1 MKIIN
6 DALGLRL
13 KKLRKFK
20 KMSQVAFGEAVN
32 LSQQAIVGIE
42 TGKRETTVTRLVDIA
57 NFVDTT
63 LDYLSGRSAIGFHD
77 IMLDLIENSILYD
90 FLFATDRPEEAV
102 NEPDF
107 FHFVVHRSRITD
119 KNGCYIPINGHYK
132 FYTVAERLD
141 ILFCLWVLR
150 DASSVIS
157 EIDIPLMSFDS
168 T

>member
-90 FLFATDRPEEAV
+90 FLFATDRPEEAF
-102 NEPDF
+102 D
-107 FHFVVHRSRITD
+107 
-119 KNGCYIPINGHYK
+119 
-132 FYTVAERLD
+132 D
-141 ILFCLWVLR
+141 ILKNVEERDYIDSHREVSPLR
-150 DASSVIS
+150 KADDAIELDNSNMT
-157 EIDIPLMSFDS
+157 IPEQKQWLMDRFRER
-168 T
+168 TAQ